1 MKKPYICKAPGCT
14 KRYTDP
20 SSLRK
25 HVKTVHGAEFY
36 ANKKHKGLP
45 LHDANS
51 GIDGERDNV
60 QHHHKLQEQHID
72 SSPCSEDLN
81 SGKAVSVSS
90 PSIKSESDVNSP
102 AQFGG
107 VADSIINSSFRQD
120 ELPTLDEGWPYDDDV
135 DAADLPVMLRSMIN
149 MDHGNGTA
157 TTASATAYARQ
168 RFRSRLQSKV
178 IHATNSIL
186 CNIPESNR
194 VIGINELNQRIT
206 ELKMEPGVVPS
217 RLQSTELQSINR
229 PSVQGYSQLATTQ
242 LRRDSQTSNASTYYC
257 SMQSR
262 RSSQS
267 SLRACPVYNYAPTGS
282 SLYDPISPGCSRR
295 SSQMSN
301 MANTSMAQITAATEQ
316 NSPSCGASAS
326 RNSNSLPPPPSSHLI
341 STQLQR
347 LQQSSETSSFYQNQ
361 GVTGQSQRVNQSGGR
376 YSIPT
381 VNNIPYHLPELHQQ
395 KSQNLTTTN
404 VTLRRQSE
412 PVIAQQSIERMM
424 PPTCQSNC
432 SKKAYHPTENTV
444 TVTPSNQHHPNE
456 RVNLDEVEEL
466 ILPDEMLQYLNLVKD
481 GEKQIIKS
489 AESGTLFTPGDTALA
504 ETVFTLPQLIS
515 THGTELPMSTE
526 DSPYSQR
533 NCVPT
538 EGTVVQAIY
547 CGQRNNSDSPYSGII
562 VVKETA
568 QEQPS
573 TYSSEQ
579 QIVDSSMTSL
589 PELVT
594 ARPAHAAAN
603 NEIQCGDVSQSQ
615 LSPANFQHNQ
625 QPHVNLMQVAEVDGS
640 SPPNQEHQSPSM
652 QADTYLRTLEYVQS
666 CQNWM
671 ETNSGNSAAPLR
683 NNVQFNHVQAPNAL
697 WPDVSSSTHPQSHPS
712 VNMIVNDMTTSLSS
726 LLEENRYL
734 QLMQ

>member
-1 MKKPYICKAPGCT
+1 M
-14 KRYTDP
+14 
-20 SSLRK
+20 
-25 HVKTVHGAEFY
+25 
-36 ANKKHKGLP
+36 P

-51 GIDGERDNV
+51 GIDGDR
-60 QHHHKLQEQHID
+60 LQEQHID

-102 AQFGG
+102 AQQLGG
-107 VADSIINSSFRQD
+107 VADSIINSSSFRQD

-149 MDHGNGTA
+149 MDHGNAGTTT

-178 IHATNSIL
+178 MHATNSIL

-194 VIGINELNQRIT
+194 GIGINELNQRIT
-206 ELKMEPGVVPS
+206 ELKMEPGVVVPPS
-217 RLQSTELQSINR
+217 RLQLTELQPINNR
-229 PSVQGYSQLATTQ
+229 PSLQGYATQ

-267 SLRACPVYNYAPTGS
+267 SLRAGPIYNNNYVPTAS

-301 MANTSMAQITAATEQ
+301 VANTSSSMAHLHGTPLPAACAAGE
-316 NSPSCGASAS
+316 S

-341 STQLQR
+341 STQLHLQR
-347 LQQSSETSSFYQNQ
+347 LQQSSEASSFYQNQ
-361 GVTGQSQRVNQSGGR
+361 NQRTNQCGGGR

-381 VNNIPYHLPELHQQ
+381 VNNLAYHLPELQQQ
-395 KSQNLTTTN
+395 KSQNMSTST

-412 PVIAQQSIERMM
+412 PVLAQQSVMLA
-424 PPTCQSNC
+424 PTTCQSNC
-432 SKKAYHPTENTV
+432 SKKAYQASES
-444 TVTPSNQHHPNE
+444 TPRDQHHPNE

-489 AESGTLFTPGDTALA
+489 AESGTPGAA
-504 ETVFTLPQLIS
+504 PAFPLPQL
-515 THGTELPMSTE
+515 MSTYRHVNMSTQ
-526 DSPYSQR
+526 DSPYAQR
-533 NCVPT
+533 N
-538 EGTVVQAIY
+538 EGTVV
-547 CGQRNNSDSPYSGII
+547 PYSGII
-562 VVKETA
+562 VPKETA
-568 QEQPS
+568 QQQQQPS
-573 TYSSEQ
+573 TYNTEQ

-594 ARPAHAAAN
+594 LRPVPVPATAN

-615 LSPANFQHNQ
+615 LSPANFPTQHNP
-625 QPHVNLMQVAEVDGS
+625 QPHVNLMQMTDVDGC
-640 SPPNQEHQSPSM
+640 SPANQEHQSSSM
-652 QADTYLRTLEYVQS
+652 QSDTYLRTLEYVQS

-671 ETNSGNSAAPLR
+671 ETNSGSSSAAASLR
-683 NNVQFNHVQAPNAL
+683 TNVHFNHVQAPNTL

>member
-1 MKKPYICKAPGCT
+1 M
-14 KRYTDP
+14 
-20 SSLRK
+20 RK

-51 GIDGERDNV
+51 GVDGERDNT
-60 QHHHKLQEQHID
+60 QNQHKLQEQHID

-102 AQFGG
+102 GQLGS
-107 VADSIINSSFRQD
+107 VVDCLINSSLRQD
-120 ELPTLDEGWPYDDDV
+120 ELPTLDEGWPYEDDV
-135 DAADLPVMLRSMIN
+135 DAADLPIMLRSMIN
-149 MDHGNGTA
+149 MDNGNGT
-157 TTASATAYARQ
+157 TTTTTSAFARQ

-178 IHATNSIL
+178 IHTTNPIL

-194 VIGINELNQRIT
+194 AIGINELNQRIN
-206 ELKMEPGVVPS
+206 ELKMEPGLTPPPS
-217 RLQSTELQSINR
+217 RLQLTDLQSINR
-229 PSVQGYSQLATTQ
+229 QPLQGYSQLATTQ
-242 LRRDSQTSNASTYYC
+242 MRRDSQTSNASTYYC

-301 MANTSMAQITAATEQ
+301 VPNPSLAQVALEQ
-316 NSPSCGASAS
+316 SSCGAGES
-326 RNSNSLPPPPSSHLI
+326 RNISSLPPPPSSHLI

-347 LQQSSETSSFYQNQ
+347 LQQSNDTSSFYQNQ
-361 GVTGQSQRVNQSGGR
+361 GITQRVNQSGGR
-376 YSIPT
+376 FSIPT
-381 VNNIPYHLPELHQQ
+381 FNNIAYHLPGLHQTKTQ
-395 KSQNLTTTN
+395 SMSSTA
-404 VTLRRQSE
+404 TLRRQSE
-412 PVIAQQSIERMM
+412 PIMAQQSLERTLA
-424 PPTCQSNC
+424 PFCTSNC
-432 SKKAYHPTENTV
+432 SKKTSHTKENV
-444 TVTPSNQHHPNE
+444 ITPRDQHPNE

-481 GEKQIIKS
+481 NEQQVFKTAEGGSIIKS
-489 AESGTLFTPGDTALA
+489 AA
-504 ETVFTLPQLIS
+504 EPTSSLPQIIS
-515 THGTELPMSTE
+515 SQMDLPRSIQET
-526 DSPYSQR
+526 PYSNYVANEGAAQATYCSQR
-533 NCVPT
+533 K
-538 EGTVVQAIY
+538 
-547 CGQRNNSDSPYSGII
+547 NNDSSYSGYIPA
-562 VVKETA
+562 KETA
-568 QEQPS
+568 LQPPR
-573 TYSSEQ
+573 YNPPQ
-579 QIVDSSMTSL
+579 QIDSSMTSL

-594 ARPAHAAAN
+594 APIN
-603 NEIQCGDVSQSQ
+603 NEIQCRDVSQSQ
-615 LSPANFQHNQ
+615 LSPANFQQ
-625 QPHVNLMQVAEVDGS
+625 AQPLINLIQATEIDGS
-640 SPPNQEHQSPSM
+640 TPQRPQDQDHQTSM
-652 QADTYLRTLEYVQS
+652 QSDTYLRTLEYVQS

-671 ETNSGNSAAPLR
+671 ETNNGNCAPVR
-683 NNVQFNHVQAPNAL
+683 NNVVQAPNSI